1 MGVSYFIWKY
11 SRMKKLGLFLLVILS
26 WRNGWTQAVLDNN
39 PAALKWEQI
48 NTDHFRIIFPEGF
61 SVQAQRMANTL
72 EHIRSAETRSL
83 QASPRRLSVILQN
96 QSSLSNGFAS
106 LLPRRTEFFTMPP
119 QDYNFAGTNDW
130 LDLLAAHEYRHIVQY
145 QHATRGFNK
154 AMYYVF
160 GPTTLVGL
168 AQAAAPQWFWEGD
181 AVVTETA
188 LTPSGRGRIPNFSL
202 VFRTNLLEGRSFNYH
217 KQYLRSYKHQI
228 PNHYVLGYHMVSH
241 LRRKTAEA
249 DVWSHI
255 TARAWNVPFIPF
267 AFSNSIHKKTG
278 MYVTELFNDMVTDLK
293 KDWQAEVDQLKLT
306 PFQTLT
312 KRKSRA
318 YTDYHYPQPIS
329 EDSLIFLK
337 RGIGDIDQF
346 VLLDHNGNE
355 RRVFTPGFVN
365 DAGMLSV
372 ANDRIVW
379 SEFGYDPRWPVKNYS
394 LIKIHN
400 LKSGYKKIIGSR
412 KSRLS
417 GAAIS
422 PDGSMVAAV
431 ESANNYQVSL
441 QIFDVAR
448 GKKIKSFPNP
458 ENSFL
463 SMPRWS
469 SDGKSIVFV
478 KTDRSGKKISIVN
491 VATGAT
497 TDILNVGQENV
508 GHPVFHGDYLFF
520 NSGLTGI
527 DNIFAFDIKNKVRYQ
542 VTTSRY
548 GAYNPAVNV
557 NGVFI
562 YYNEQTRDGLDIVR
576 IPFDPGRWQPFH
588 EAGSSLTERMAEE
601 LTRQEGDQNLFNN
614 IPQKEYPVT
623 RFSKVKSIVNPYSWG
638 AYVSNDLAQIN
649 VGISSRDILS
659 TTEISAGY
667 MFDINEQTSS
677 WFAGLS
683 YQGWYPILDLSVRT
697 GERENDER
705 YGRNDLEFSWRE
717 TSVSGGVRLPFN
729 FTNSK
734 YVTRFS
740 IGDAIGFTRTTDF
753 RNVTVRNGNVIYD
766 GPGRDVPAF
775 DTLRYIYKDQ
785 LNNGDLVFNN
795 FTLSFSNLLKRSS
808 RDFLSR
814 WGQTLSVNY
823 FHTPMGG
830 DFKGRMLAAQSTLFF
845 PGIFKHHFLYGR
857 FGYQE
862 SFQGIER
869 NTYIFRN
876 MIAKPRGHDYPTD
889 ETFLSLSAN
898 YSLPLW
904 YPDIAM
910 GPVLNVQ
917 RIKANFF
924 YDYGKGTG
932 NIFYYN
938 PDSGLVYSA
947 PTNDTYQSV
956 GVETTFDFNVMRFLP
971 KFELGFRTTY
981 RFENMYNN
989 SGVVFEFVIG
999 NIAF

>member
-1 MGVSYFIWKY
+1 
-11 SRMKKLGLFLLVILS
+11 MKKFAVFLLIILN
-26 WRNGWTQAVLDNN
+26 WQFGWTQAVLDSN
-39 PAALKWEQI
+39 PATLKWEQI
-48 NTDHFRIIFPEGF
+48 NTDHFRLIFPKGF
-61 SVQAQRMANTL
+61 DDQAQRMANTL
-72 EHIRSAETRSL
+72 EHIRDAETKSL
-83 QASPRRLSVILQN
+83 QAKPRRLSVILQN

-106 LLPRRTEFFTMPP
+106 LLPRRAEFFTMPP
-119 QDYNFAGTNDW
+119 QDYNFVGTNDW

-154 AMYYVF
+154 AMYFIF

-188 LTPSGRGRIPNFSL
+188 LTPGGRGRISNFSL
-202 VFRTNLLEGRSFNYH
+202 VFKTNVLEGRTFNYH
-217 KQYLRSYKHQI
+217 KQYLRSYKHEI
-228 PNHYVLGYHMVSH
+228 PNHYVLGYYMVSH
-241 LRRKTAEA
+241 LRRKSG
-249 DVWSHI
+249 DPNIWSEI
-255 TARAWNVPFIPF
+255 TAKSWNVPFIPF
-267 AFSNSIHKKTG
+267 TFSNSIHKKTG
-278 MYVTELFNDMVTDLK
+278 MYVTELFDDMIADLK
-293 KDWQAEVDQLKLT
+293 KDWTSEVDQLKLT
-306 PFQTLT
+306 PYQTLT
-312 KRKSRA
+312 KRQSLA
-318 YTDYHYPQPIS
+318 YTDYLYPQPIS
-329 EDSLIFLK
+329 RDSLIVMK

-346 VLLDHNGNE
+346 VLVDQNGDE

-372 ANDRIVW
+372 ANGRIVW

-394 LIKIHN
+394 VVKLHN
-400 LKSGYKKIIGSR
+400 MKSRYTKIIGGR

-417 GAAIS
+417 GAALS

-431 ESANNYQVSL
+431 ESANNYDVSL

-458 ENSFL
+458 ENTFL

-469 SDGKSIVFV
+469 PDGKSIVFI
-478 KTDRSGKKISIVN
+478 KTDRSGKRICVLEVSN
-491 VATGAT
+491 GAT
-497 TDILNVGQENV
+497 TDILNVGHENV
-508 GHPVFHGDYLFF
+508 GHPVIQGDYILF
-520 NSGLTGI
+520 NSGVTGI
-527 DNIFAFDIKNKVRYQ
+527 DNIFAFDMKKKLRYQ
-542 VTTSRY
+542 ATTSRY
-548 GAYNPAVNV
+548 GAYNPAVSRD
-557 NGVFI
+557 GTFI
-562 YYNEQTRDGLDIVR
+562 YYNEQTRDGLDIVKV
-576 IPFDPGRWQPFH
+576 PFDASGWQPFQVS
-588 EAGSSLTERMAEE
+588 ENVFTERMADD
-601 LTRQEGDQNLFNN
+601 LAKQEGDQNLFGN
-614 IPQKEYPVT
+614 IPLKNYPVT
-623 RFSKVKSIVNPYSWG
+623 KFSKVKSIVNPYSWG
-638 AYVSNDLAQIN
+638 AYVSNDLAQISA
-649 VGISSRDILS
+649 GISSRDILS

-705 YGRNDLEFSWRE
+705 YGRHDLEFSWRE
-717 TSVSGGVRLPFN
+717 KSLSGGVRVPFN

-734 YVTRFS
+734 YVTRLS
-740 IGDAIGFTRTTDF
+740 VGDNIGFTRTTDF
-753 RNVTVRNGNVIYD
+753 RNVTVRNGTVIYD

-775 DTLRYIYKDQ
+775 DSLRYIYKDQ
-785 LNNGDLVFNN
+785 LNNGDLIFNH
-795 FTLSFSNLLKRSS
+795 FTLSFSNLLKRSP

-814 WGQTLSVNY
+814 WGQTLAVNY
-823 FHTPMGG
+823 YHTPMGG
-830 DFKGRMLAAQSTLFF
+830 DFKARMLAAQASLFF
-845 PGIFKHHFLYGR
+845 PGMFKHQFVYGR
-857 FGYQE
+857 VGYQE
-862 SFQGIER
+862 SFQGIEK

-904 YPDIAM
+904 YPDIAL
-910 GPVLNVQ
+910 GPVLNIQ

-924 YDYGKGTG
+924 YDYGRGTG
-932 NIFYYN
+932 NTFYYKPN
-938 PDSGLVYSA
+938 SGLVYSA
-947 PTNDTYQSV
+947 PTGETYQSV

-981 RFENMYNN
+981 RVENMFNN
-989 SGVVFEFVIG
+989 SGIVFEFVVG